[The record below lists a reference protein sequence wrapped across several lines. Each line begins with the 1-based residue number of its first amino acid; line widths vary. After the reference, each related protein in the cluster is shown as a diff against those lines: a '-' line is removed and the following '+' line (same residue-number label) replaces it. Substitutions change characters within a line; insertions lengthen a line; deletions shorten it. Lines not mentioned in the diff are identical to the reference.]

1 MALLLKLALMIGGA
15 ILIALGIVITPLPGP
30 FGVPIILL
38 GLAVLLRSSI
48 WVKRQ
53 FVRLR
58 AKHPKLLGPIRA
70 LLRPGA
76 KILALLWLQAL
87 RAERAFMPKSMHG
100 LYRLRPPPKGLFRR
114 RPHAQRKALS
124 Y

>member
-1 MALLLKLALMIGGA
+1 MAILLKMALMIGGA

-38 GLAVLLRSSI
+38 GLAVMLRSSVWI
-48 WVKRQ
+48 KRQ
-53 FVRLR
+53 FVKMR
-58 AKHPKLLGPIRA
+58 ARHPKVLGPIRA

-76 KILALLWLQAL
+76 KIFALLWLQAL
-87 RAERAFMPKSMHG
+87 RMERAVMPKPMQR
-100 LYRLRPPPKGLFRR
+100 LYRLRRRLKGLFRR
-114 RPHAQRKALS
+114 RHHASRKALS